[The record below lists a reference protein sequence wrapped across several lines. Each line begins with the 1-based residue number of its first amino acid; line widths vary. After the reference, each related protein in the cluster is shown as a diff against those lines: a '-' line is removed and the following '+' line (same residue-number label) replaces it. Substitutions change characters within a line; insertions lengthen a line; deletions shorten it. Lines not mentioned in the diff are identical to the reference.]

1 MVNPS
6 KELFCVLFLINSFG
20 SISHRKKLQKLIFIA
35 KKKFNFDVSFN
46 FMPYLYGPYSSEL
59 SNFIKV
65 LVTDGLISEKVTT
78 ANVTEYSYSLTQLGK
93 TILESMKNNIDN
105 TSIEKLNQVIKLCS
119 NKTTPEIVSIAK
131 EIMKE

>member
-6 KELFCVLFLINSFG
+6 KELFCILFLINSFG

-35 KKKFNFDVSFN
+35 KKKFNFDISFN

-59 SNFIKV
+59 SDFIKV
-65 LVTDGLISEKVTT
+65 LVADGLITEKITT
-78 ANVTEYSYSLTQLGK
+78 GSVTEYSYSLTQLGK
-93 TILESMKNNIDN
+93 TVLESMEKSIDKS
-105 TSIEKLNQVIKLCS
+105 SIEKLNQVIKLCS

-131 EIMKE
+131 EVMKK